1 MKSIQEY
8 TDYLFNC
15 RFTDE
20 NFDPQDHEDHLRT
33 SWELFESY
41 DWNSIYPVWLNHLY
55 NNCPT
60 PEDVINF
67 VNLYIYYEASEKS
80 LDNPLGFIG
89 YLYYRVDMDEY
100 WDEAGDLFEDLAI
113 AVLSKHGLI
122 NTMEDP
128 YYKPM
133 KDERILTE
141 IKKIEENNE

>member
-20 NFDPQDHEDHLRT
+20 NFDPQDHEDHLKT

-41 DWNSIYPVWLNHLY
+41 DCNSIYPAWLNHLY
-55 NNCPT
+55 NNCHT

-67 VNLYIYYEASEKS
+67 VNLYIYYEASENS

-89 YLYYRVDMDEY
+89 YLYYRVDMDEFIMY
-100 WDEAGDLFEDLAI
+100 NILNNNYLNNNKGDNRSAS
-113 AVLSKHGLI
+113 V
-122 NTMEDP
+122 
-128 YYKPM
+128 
-133 KDERILTE
+133 
-141 IKKIEENNE
+141 